1 MTDRR
6 PGPPLFELLNKD
18 QPDPEDRHDSE
29 NESAPQKTQESTQ
42 ETRTVTASV
51 EHQEERAAQRSA
63 GVSRAERSAATMPEE
78 THQGEGGIV
87 LSMPRVYLLIAL
99 GAVVMVLVWAIAY
112 KAGVADGKREMETLI
127 PNDQLVLPPTG
138 ILENQSSSRVS
149 TEGAVDD
156 SNVGEPPRVPARPA
170 QALMTAQGYT
180 EADPRVSGNN
190 YLQLATL
197 STEQA
202 ADAVLFMNDN
212 GISIIGVPVVDS
224 SVRAG
229 NNPSRYTLYSIGL
242 AVPGG
247 SQFGAME
254 SQRREHKR
262 AIANLGERWQR
273 ERRGGS
279 DFAESKT
286 QWVKYN

>member
-1 MTDRR
+1 
-6 PGPPLFELLNKD
+6 
-18 QPDPEDRHDSE
+18 
-29 NESAPQKTQESTQ
+29 
-42 ETRTVTASV
+42 
-51 EHQEERAAQRSA
+51 
-63 GVSRAERSAATMPEE
+63 MPEE
-78 THQGEGGIV
+78 TNQGEGGIV

-99 GAVVMVLVWAIAY
+99 GAVLLVLVWAIAY

-127 PNDQLVLPPTG
+127 PNDQLVLPPNSGLGTTPSG
-138 ILENQSSSRVS
+138 GVS
-149 TEGAVDD
+149 TQGEVDD
-156 SNVGEPPRVPARPA
+156 SDVGEPPRVPARPA
-170 QALMTAQGYT
+170 RALMTAQGYT

-197 STEQA
+197 PTEQA
-202 ADAVLFMNDN
+202 ADAVLFMNEN

-254 SQRREHKR
+254 SQRNEHKR

-279 DFAESKT
+279 DFGESKT